1 MPINIE
7 LDIANVKPF
16 IIINSYG
23 NFLFSKSDIFINP
36 NDVDIK

>member
-16 IIINSYG
+16 IIINSCG
-23 NFLFSKSDIFINP
+23 NFLFSKSELFIIP
-36 NDVDIK
+36 NDIDIK